1 MKILAI
7 GAHPDDIEIFMYG
20 LLAACKKRGDEIIS
34 VVATD
39 GAAGNYIQNKDLK
52 KTRMKESKIGLKNIS
67 KPIFLDLEDGNLSG
81 SHNAKKIVYQ
91 CIDKHNPDLI
101 ITHDVNDYHSD
112 HRALSEIIIE
122 SSGYR
127 YPVLLSDTLMGV
139 NFNPEFYVDITDHI
153 NEKHQ
158 AIMAHKSQ
166 NPIMF
171 SEAAKLMNRFR
182 SAQCNGPENHY
193 AEAYKTVKKFPIVNI
208 GSMLPP
214 SPKLR
219 KFYNINSDGFL

>member
-20 LLAACKKRGDEIIS
+20 LLAACKKRGDEIIA

-39 GAAGNYIQNKDLK
+39 GSAGNYIHNKNLK
-52 KTRMKESKIGLKNIS
+52 TIRMKEAGNGLKKIS
-67 KPIFLDLEDGNLSG
+67 KPIFLELEDGNLSG
-81 SHNAKKIVYQ
+81 TYNAKNIIHQ
-91 CIDKHNPDLI
+91 CIEKHNPELI

-112 HRALSEIIIE
+112 HRALANLVIE
-122 SSGYR
+122 TSGFK

-139 NFNPEFYVDITDHI
+139 NFEPEFYVDITDYMD
-153 NEKHQ
+153 EKHK

-166 NPIMF
+166 NPKMF
-171 SEAAKLMNRFR
+171 SKAAKLMNRFR
-182 SAQCNGPENHY
+182 SAQCNAPENHY
-193 AEAYKTVKKFPIVNI
+193 AEAYKSVKKFPIVNI
-208 GSMLPP
+208 GSFLPD